1 MKKQHVFLTI
11 HMYTTHMGGARFSEG
26 RTKLL
31 NNMLGFA
38 YCLDFIKAM
47 EKKQFLVDCDIILQ
61 V

>member
-47 EKKQFLVDCDIILQ
+47 EKNIFSLIVI
-61 V
+61 

>member
-11 HMYTTHMGGARFSEG
+11 HMGGARFSEG

-47 EKKQFLVDCDIILQ
+47 EKNNFSLIVI
-61 V
+61 